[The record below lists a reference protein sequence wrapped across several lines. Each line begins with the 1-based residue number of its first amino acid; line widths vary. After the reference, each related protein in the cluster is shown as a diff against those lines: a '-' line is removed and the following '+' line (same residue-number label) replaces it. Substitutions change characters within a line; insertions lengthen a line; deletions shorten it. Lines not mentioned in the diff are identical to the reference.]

1 MVVLLQSISMK
12 KSILLLVIMNA
23 LAGLKAQDYLITFN
37 GSGAGSLI
45 DSVRVENLTQRKGVI
60 LTGSESLW
68 LREILTRLNYPDEYR
83 DERVRIY
90 PNPVT
95 DYATVEFDVEIPADY
110 IIELSDLSGKRIT
123 KTLNN
128 LSQGRQKYQVTGLNP
143 GVYIVIIKST
153 GYNYTGKI
161 LSRNPSFGITQIK
174 YQGQTGNPESGS
186 ALKST
191 QEEYQMQY
199 TSGDRLRFTGYSGVY
214 TTILTDVPNTSKTIT
229 FDFVDCTDGDNNNY
243 AALNIG
249 TQVWMA
255 QNLKTTRYNDGSPV
269 PLVTD
274 NNEWRNLQTPAYC
287 WYNNDSATYASEYGA
302 LYDYYS
308 FEKGNLCPV
317 GWHVPSSE
325 EWTTLETYLEE
336 KGFGYEGTGD
346 DIGKSLAAVSAWAAS
361 EIEGTAGYDQAANN
375 LSGFSAFPGG
385 FRKFDGTF
393 LEIGESGYWWSSSD
407 ADCYAFYRNLNY
419 DGINIITQRI
429 EHETG
434 FSVRC
439 IKD

>member
-1 MVVLLQSISMK
+1 MK
-12 KSILLLVIMNA
+12 KTIFLSVLICS
-23 LAGLKAQDYLITFN
+23 LAGIKAQDYHITFN
-37 GSGAGSLI
+37 GSGESTKI
-45 DSVRVENLTQRKGVI
+45 DSVKVRNLTQETEI
-60 LTGSESLW
+60 TLTGGESLW
-68 LREILTRLNYPDEYR
+68 LREILTGLDYPDGLR
-83 DERVRIY
+83 NDRVHIY

-95 DYATVEFDVEIPADY
+95 DYAIVEFDVEIPADY
-110 IIELSDLSGKRIT
+110 IIELSDLSGKRIAHT
-123 KTLNN
+123 VNVLF
-128 LSQGRQKYQVTGLNP
+128 QGRHRYQVTGLNP
-143 GVYIVIIKST
+143 GVYIVRIKST
-153 GYNYTGKI
+153 GNNYTGRI
-161 LSRNPSFGITQIK
+161 LSRNPNYGITQMK
-174 YQGQTGNPESGS
+174 YQGQTGSPKS
-186 ALKST
+186 AKTLKST

-199 TSGDRLRFTGYSGVY
+199 TSGDRLRFTAYSGVY
-214 TTILTDVPNTSKTIT
+214 TTILTDIPDKSKTIT
-229 FDFVDCTDGDNNNY
+229 FDFVNCTDGDNNNY
-243 AALNIG
+243 AVINIG

-419 DGINIITQRI
+419 DGINIITERI

-439 IKD
+439 LKD